1 MTNHDT
7 EPTNHARRI
16 ISQVCIFY
24 SKVCIFY
31 PLKYPLASNYLHF
44 FLFWF
49 IPSCLKLLWN
59 SWTSNLSLVKVQDC
73 WFLFMTTAD
82 VQAFERSDNGP
93 KDMNSHMMLAE
104 TTQLYPWFHHHHL
117 SQNSMPNHPFTDPT
131 TPFHLDTHNKWHK
144 LDHIPYSESFFSS
157 WRTFPL
163 KIKRC
168 LSAGTFWGAKYIIL
182 YMTNH
187 WTLFYIKYMNSLR
200 KKPPR
205 ITYESYTN
213 TMSLCFEW
221 NNALRWQTLWRL
233 TTSFAMCP
241 LKSFTEL

>member
-1 MTNHDT
+1 MVHSKLFEAVMEFMNFQSVSSEGPRLLVSIYDDSWRPGFWEVRQWTQRHEFTYDVGRNHT
-7 EPTNHARRI
+7 VIPLI
-16 ISQVCIFY
+16 PPPPPF
-24 SKVCIFY
+24 SKLYAKSSIY
-31 PLKYPLASNYLHF
+31 RSHYNYMYNTF
-44 FLFWF
+44 S
-49 IPSCLKLLWN
+49 PGN
-59 SWTSNLSLVKVQDC
+59 
-73 WFLFMTTAD
+73 
-82 VQAFERSDNGP
+82 
-93 KDMNSHMMLAE
+93 
-104 TTQLYPWFHHHHL
+104 
-117 SQNSMPNHPFTDPT
+117 
-131 TPFHLDTHNKWHK
+131 HNKWHK

-205 ITYESYTN
+205 ITYESYTH
-213 TMSLCFEW
+213 TMSFCFEW
-221 NNALRWQTLWRL
+221 NTALRWQTLWRL